1 MRQRDGARKAMT
13 FSLNPDT
20 AIKTALVI
28 AQEEGRKLGRA
39 QPDTLITAS
48 VR

>member
-28 AQEEGRKLGRA
+28 AEEEAAQARTRA
-39 QPDTLITAS
+39 A
-48 VR
+48 